1 MIACTWQEL
10 RVSPLRSDSAV
21 NIHISTGFPYLNVH
35 SAHCIFMYILLECVI
50 KHKTT
55 TGANYTELDWD
66 LTVKYSQYYNL

>member
-10 RVSPLRSDSAV
+10 RVSPLRSDPAV
-21 NIHISTGFPYLNVH
+21 NMHISTGFLYLNVH
-35 SAHCIFMYILLECVI
+35 SAYCIFMYILLECVI